1 MKQDF
6 ETASE
11 SDWEIASTREAI
23 LAPLLW
29 KNESTESAV
38 QRAASA
44 LKLSRAMVF
53 RLLRR
58 YRANPKTST
67 LLPARR
73 GRKVG
78 KKGANCSMRNKSSS
92 LRAKLKTS
100 IRLENALHWPHCTNG
115 LRWPVHGEV
124 RGFLTC

>member
-11 SDWEIASTREAI
+11 LEWGIASTREAM
-23 LAPLLW
+23 LAALLW
-29 KNESTESAV
+29 KKDSTENAI

-44 LKLSRAMVF
+44 LKLSRAIVF

-67 LLPARR
+67 LLPVRR
-73 GRKVG
+73 GWKEG
-78 KKGANCSMRNKSSS
+78 CQ
-92 LRAKLKTS
+92 
-100 IRLENALHWPHCTNG
+100 RLD
-115 LRWPVHGEV
+115 
-124 RGFLTC
+124 

>member
-11 SDWEIASTREAI
+11 SYWEIASTREAM

-29 KNESTESAV
+29 KNGRTENAI

-53 RLLRR
+53 RLLRP

-67 LLPARR
+67 LLPVRR
-73 GRKVG
+73 GRKETRRIFRTPDLG
-78 KKGANCSMRNKSSS
+78 E
-92 LRAKLKTS
+92 
-100 IRLENALHWPHCTNG
+100 IRVS
-115 LRWPVHGEV
+115 R
-124 RGFLTC
+124 F